1 MNDVYILGGL
11 RSFIGI
17 KNGIYK
23 HIPAE
28 ILGANLLKKLLKQY
42 HINKSTDIDY
52 IICGNGVGAGG
63 NISRLMALEAGIDYS
78 VPAFTL
84 DMQCCSGLESIAT
97 ASDKIA
103 TGSTDMIIAGGFES
117 SSTQPQRAYNP
128 NHPDYNADHNFYNTA
143 KFIPHIHRETIMLES
158 AELTAQKEHITK
170 AEMDKWVLKSH
181 ALATKA
187 RKENLLTDIIVPIC
201 HSTKDEGIRPRMS
214 QRLLDRMPFVL
225 PTGKLITAANSCL
238 INDGA
243 ALLILCSKQ
252 YLQKYNLRPLAK
264 IICST
269 ACGVNPMMSP
279 KGAIEVTKKI
289 LAQQNLQ
296 AQDISAFEVN
306 EAFAVIDVL
315 FERAFPD
322 CMDKYNI
329 FGGALAYGHPYG
341 VSGAMLILH
350 LIKALNLKCG
360 KLGCC
365 SIAGA
370 GGLGSSMIIER
381 CEA

>member
-1 MNDVYILGGL
+1 MHDVYILGGL
-11 RSFIGI
+11 RSYIGI

-28 ILGANLLKKLLKQY
+28 ILGANLLKKLLKKY
-42 HINKSTDIDY
+42 APPRIDY

-63 NISRLMALEAGIDYS
+63 NISRLMALEAGIDYH

-103 TGSTDMIIAGGFES
+103 SGNADIIIAGGFES
-117 SSTQPQRAYNP
+117 SSTQPKRAYNP
-128 NHPDYNADHNFYNTA
+128 NHPDYTSDHNFYDTA
-143 KFIPHIHRETIMLES
+143 KFIPHIHRETIMLEG

-170 AEMDKWVLKSH
+170 SELDKWVLRSH

-187 RKENLLTDIIVPIC
+187 RNEHLLQDIVVSIC
-201 HSTKDEGIRPRMS
+201 HSSRDEGIRPRMS
-214 QRLLDRMPFVL
+214 QKLLDRMPFVL
-225 PTGKLITAANSCL
+225 PSGKLITAANSCL

-243 ALLILCSKQ
+243 AMVILCSKN
-252 YLQKYNLRPLAK
+252 YLDQYNLKPLAK
-264 IICST
+264 IVAHT
-269 ACGVNPMMSP
+269 ACGVNPLLSP
-279 KGAIEVTKKI
+279 KGAIDVTQKI
-289 LAQQNLQ
+289 LAQRNLS
-296 AQDISAFEVN
+296 AKDIDAFEVN

-315 FERAFPD
+315 FERAFPH
-322 CMDKYNI
+322 CVDKYNI

-341 VSGAMLILH
+341 VSGTLLLLH
-350 LIKALNLKCG
+350 LIKALQIKQG

-370 GGLGSSMIIER
+370 GGLGSSMLIQNCHEV
-381 CEA
+381 